1 MTKRARR
8 YRSANIPA
16 EAYNAPSGR
25 PLAAPV
31 AEAGKPATRQSIA
44 SRVLDWQ
51 AEYGDVIGD
60 LKRTFIVALALAAG
74 MFALSFVIR

>member
-8 YRSANIPA
+8 YREANIPT
-16 EAYNAPSGR
+16 EAYSAPSGR
-25 PLAAPV
+25 PLAAPT
-31 AEAGKPATRQSIA
+31 ANADKPAARQSVA

-60 LKRTFIVALALAAG
+60 LKRTFIVAIALAAA